1 MSKPGRKSERDN
13 SMPHRKTKS
22 EKGWLETPRHVQKI
36 EMTAKTAHCL
46 ELDSGIS
53 QWEQEY

>member
-1 MSKPGRKSERDN
+1 
-13 SMPHRKTKS
+13 MPHRKTKS

-36 EMTAKTAHCL
+36 EITAKTAHCL